1 MEGPVNV
8 HPGRVGWKKDYPKA
22 SKVSAPASIN
32 ENIRLGE
39 REGMIEEVE
48 KRSHCLN
55 IFMDYAHA
63 V

>member
-32 ENIRLGE
+32 ENIRLGG
-39 REGMIEEVE
+39 REGMIGEVG
-48 KRSHCLN
+48 KRPHCLD

>member
-1 MEGPVNV
+1 MEGPVNI
-8 HPGRVGWKKDYPKA
+8 HPGRVGRKKGYPKA
-22 SKVSAPASIN
+22 SEVSAPASIN

-39 REGMIEEVE
+39 REGMIKEVK
-48 KRSHCLN
+48 KRPHCLD